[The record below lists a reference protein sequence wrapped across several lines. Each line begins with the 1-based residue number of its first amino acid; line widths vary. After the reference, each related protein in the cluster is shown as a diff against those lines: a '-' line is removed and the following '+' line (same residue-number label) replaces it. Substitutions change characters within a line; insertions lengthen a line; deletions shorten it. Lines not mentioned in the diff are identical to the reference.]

1 MLVGTLPLVRMRW
14 GRGGRSGGSAH
25 VGGGGSNR
33 YRKAFRDRHRSL
45 QFLNVYSP

>member
-25 VGGGGSNR
+25 VGGGGRIATGKPSETAIEACN
-33 YRKAFRDRHRSL
+33 S
-45 QFLNVYSP
+45 